1 MANKKNDKKYT
12 LVVIED
18 DKYLADIY
26 STKLRLEGFNVEVT
40 NDGEAGVKAVKKLIP
55 DLILLDIMMPVMD
68 GFSVLHEIKTDE
80 KTKDITVIMLT
91 NLNSPEDVKKGLELG
106 AADYM
111 VKAHFVPA
119 DIVTKVR
126 NILNISSNL
135 KKSNDTNSMN

>member
-1 MANKKNDKKYT
+1 MNNAQNDNKKHT

-26 STKLRLEGFNVEVT
+26 ATKLKLEGFNVEIA
-40 NDGEAGVKAVKKLIP
+40 NDGKAGLLAIKKLMP

-68 GFSVLHEIKTDE
+68 GFSVLHAIKTDE
-80 KTKDITVIMLT
+80 SIKDLTVIMLT

-106 AADYM
+106 ACDYM

-119 DIVTKVR
+119 DIVAKVK
-126 NILNISSNL
+126 NILSISDSL
-135 KKSNDTNSMN
+135 KKEQ

>member
-1 MANKKNDKKYT
+1 MSDEQNNNKNYT

-26 STKLRLEGFNVEVT
+26 ATKLKLEGFNVEVA
-40 NDGEAGVKAVKKLIP
+40 NDGESGLKAIKRLMP
-55 DLILLDIMMPVMD
+55 DLILLDILMPGMD
-68 GFSVLHEIKTDE
+68 GFSVLHAIKTDE
-80 KTKDITVIMLT
+80 AIKDLTVIMLT

-119 DIVTKVR
+119 DIVTKVKS
-126 NILNISSNL
+126 ILSISNNL
-135 KKSNDTNSMN
+135 KKE

>member
-1 MANKKNDKKYT
+1 MTNKKKDKKYT

-26 STKLRLEGFNVEVT
+26 ATKLKLEGFNVEIA

-135 KKSNDTNSMN
+135 KKK

>member
-1 MANKKNDKKYT
+1 MADKKKNKKYT

-26 STKLRLEGFNVEVT
+26 ATKLKLEGFNVEIA
-40 NDGEAGVKAVKKLIP
+40 NDGEAGIKAVRKLMP
-55 DLILLDIMMPVMD
+55 DLILLDIMMPIMD
-68 GFSVLHEIKTDE
+68 GFSVLHAIKTDE

-91 NLNSPEDVKKGLELG
+91 NLNSPEDVKKGLGLG

-135 KKSNDTNSMN
+135 KK

>member
-1 MANKKNDKKYT
+1 MAVKEDKKYT

-26 STKLRLEGFNVEVT
+26 ATKLKLEGFNVGIA
-40 NDGEAGVKAVKKLIP
+40 NDGESGVKMVKKLIP

-68 GFSVLHEIKTDE
+68 GFSVLRAIKTDD

-126 NILNISSNL
+126 NILNISSKL
-135 KKSNDTNSMN
+135 KKE